1 MHIGMGRLVAGV
13 AVVGALVSGCGG
25 PAQAG
30 SAVIVGDDVVPL
42 GQVQS
47 ALTAMLAKVPADQRQ
62 AGQDIAFARSIVT
75 NDVLHSLLDRQ
86 AATAGIT
93 VSDTDIDTFLDQQ
106 GGAAALEQSTGLDAD
121 ELRKE
126 SHDLLV
132 AIELG
137 RRVAP
142 GLVVTADVVSASSRQ
157 DAEAKARTLAA
168 GGAGA
173 AALFTDAGSAVRQ
186 QRFAAVNFPLES
198 GSAAGGT
205 RSVVLGTDVGDT
217 VAYQPDPQQPAWN
230 VFRVTQRQTDAVP
243 QDPTALTKLGQAELL
258 QIGQRTVQPLAESL
272 GVRVNPRYGVW
283 DPISL
288 AVVPDDHTAGVLLP
302 AAG

>member
-1 MHIGMGRLVAGV
+1 MGMRRLFAGV
-13 AVVGALVSGCGG
+13 AVFGVLVSGCGG
-25 PAQAG
+25 PPQAG
-30 SAVIVGDDVVPL
+30 SAVIVGDDAVPL

-75 NDVLHSLLDRQ
+75 NDVLHSLLGRLGS
-86 AATAGIT
+86 TAGIA
-93 VSDTDIDTFLDQQ
+93 VSDTDIDTFLEQQ

-132 AIELG
+132 AIALG

-142 GLVVTADVVSASSRQ
+142 GLVVTADVVGATSRE
-157 DAEAKARTLAA
+157 DAEAKARVLAA
-168 GGAGA
+168 GGAA
-173 AALFTDAGSAVRQ
+173 SAALFANTGTAMRNQ
-186 QRFAAVNFPLES
+186 QFAALTFPLQS

-217 VAYQPDPQQPAWN
+217 VAYQPDPQQAAWS
-230 VFRVTQRQTDAVP
+230 VFRVTQRRTDAVP
-243 QDPTALTKLGQAELL
+243 QDPTALSKLGEAELL

-288 AVVPDDHTAGVLLP
+288 AVVQPDQTAGVILP

>member
-1 MHIGMGRLVAGV
+1 MGMRRLFAGV
-13 AVVGALVSGCGG
+13 AVFGVLVSGCGG
-25 PAQAG
+25 PPQAG
-30 SAVIVGDDVVPL
+30 SAVIVGDDAVPL

-75 NDVLHSLLDRQ
+75 NDVLHSLLGRLGS
-86 AATAGIT
+86 TAGIA
-93 VSDTDIDTFLDQQ
+93 VSDTDIDTFLEQQ

-132 AIELG
+132 AIALG

-142 GLVVTADVVSASSRQ
+142 GLVVTADVVGATSRE
-157 DAEAKARTLAA
+157 DAEAKARVLAA
-168 GGAGA
+168 GGAA
-173 AALFTDAGSAVRQ
+173 SAALFANAGTAMRNQ
-186 QRFAAVNFPLES
+186 QFAALTFPLQS

-217 VAYQPDPQQPAWN
+217 VAYQPDPQQAAWS
-230 VFRVTQRQTDAVP
+230 VFRVTQRRTDAVP
-243 QDPTALTKLGQAELL
+243 QDPTALSKLGEAELL

-288 AVVPDDHTAGVLLP
+288 AVVQPDQTAGVILP

>member
-30 SAVIVGDDVVPL
+30 SALIVGDDSVPL
-42 GQVQS
+42 GEVQS
-47 ALTAMLAKVPADQRQ
+47 ALTAMLAKVPPDQRQ

-75 NDVLHSLLDRQ
+75 NDVLHSLLEQ
-86 AATAGIT
+86 LGSTSGIT
-93 VSDTDIDTFLDQQ
+93 VSDKDIDTFLDQQ
-106 GGAAALEQSTGLDAD
+106 GGAAALEQSTGLDAG
-121 ELRKE
+121 ELRRE

-137 RRVAP
+137 RRAAP
-142 GLVVTADVVSASSRQ
+142 GLVVTADVVTASSRQ
-157 DAEAKARTLAA
+157 DAEVKAHTLAA

-173 AALFTDAGSAVRQ
+173 DALFADPGSARRQ
-186 QRFAAVNFPLES
+186 QQFAAVTFPLES
-198 GSAAGGT
+198 GSAAGGV

-217 VAYQPDPQQPAWN
+217 VAYQPDPQQPAWS
-230 VFRVTQRQTDAVP
+230 VFRVTQRRTDAVP
-243 QDPTALTKLGQAELL
+243 QDPSALSKLGQAELL

-288 AVVPDDHTAGVLLP
+288 AVVPADQTAGVVLP